1 MTSRKKNLFLIQITI
16 FLVAIALIYDTY
28 RDKNIEKKLFVPIR
42 AETDSEINV
51 FTDIKYSGFDLVG
64 NRYVLNAGKANFKTE
79 SPELTNMEKVVAN
92 FYLKDDTIL
101 TVVSDE
107 GLYNNIT
114 RDIDFRKNAKA
125 DYLTHS
131 LLSNLLSYSN
141 SKSKLIATGNVRGES
156 IENGEFIADNVEY
169 DLINKTINFSM
180 IGDKQVKIKLK
191 N

>member
-1 MTSRKKNLFLIQITI
+1 VTSRKKNLFLIQITI

-114 RDIDFRKNAKA
+114 RDIDFRKNVKA